1 MVYAV
6 IDKLT
11 TSPNCRT
18 SALSVGWQMDASRAP
33 GADLG
38 LRRTATIDMVQR
50 IPLHVRQFGETT
62 GRVCL

>member
-33 GADLG
+33 GADFG
-38 LRRTATIDMVQR
+38 L
-50 IPLHVRQFGETT
+50 
-62 GRVCL
+62 